1 MINIDNIKSAKYI
14 AYMAENVTV
23 KVTQV
28 DDSIVWIPID
38 TANTDYQAIQEWVK
52 AGNTIEEAD

>member
-1 MINIDNIKSAKYI
+1 
-14 AYMAENVTV
+14 MAENVTV
-23 KVTQV
+23 KVIQV
-28 DDSIVWIPID
+28 DDSIAWIPID

>member
-28 DDSIVWIPID
+28 DDSIAWIPID
-38 TANTDYQAIQEWVK
+38 TANTDYQAIQEWAK
-52 AGNTIEEAD
+52 SNTIEEAD

>member
-23 KVTQV
+23 KVIQV
-28 DDSIVWIPID
+28 DDSIAWIPID
-38 TANTDYQAIQEWVK
+38 TANTDYQAIQEWAK
-52 AGNTIEEAD
+52 SNTIEEAD

>member
-28 DDSIVWIPID
+28 DDSIAWIPID
-38 TANTDYQAIQEWVK
+38 TANTDSQAIQEWVK

>member
-28 DDSIVWIPID
+28 DDSIAWIPID
-38 TANTDYQAIQEWVK
+38 TANTDYQAIQEWVS

>member
-1 MINIDNIKSAKYI
+1 MINIDNVKSAKYI

-28 DDSIVWIPID
+28 DDSIAWIPID
-38 TANTDYQAIQEWVK
+38 TANTDYQAIQEWAK
-52 AGNTIEEAD
+52 SNTIEEAD